1 MTIING
7 AHGATTTLTREQ
19 GDDLFYRIQE
29 LKKTS
34 TENVKEKA
42 RNFNGIIDELEL
54 TSLLN
59 QAYEDF
65 ATRVHQ
71 EYDKTPYA
79 DYANILIRSI
89 KKDFFSNHGLNG
101 EINQILLCK

>member
-7 AHGATTTLTREQ
+7 THGVTTILTREQ
-19 GDDLFYRIQE
+19 GDDLLYRIEE

-34 TENVKEKA
+34 AENVKEKA
-42 RNFNGIIDELEL
+42 RKFNGIIDEWEL

-65 ATRVHQ
+65 ALRVHQ
-71 EYDKTPYA
+71 EYDRTPYE
-79 DYANILIRSI
+79 DYADILIRSF
-89 KKDFFSNHGLNG
+89 KKDFFSNRGLNG
-101 EINQILLCK
+101 EITQIIRSK